1 MFKIFFFVAL
11 VSFGVVK
18 SFLFWDQLGFRVS
31 KIITAASE
39 LTGGLFLLFGTFFV
53 ILFVVNLAFL
63 KVLCPDSIVFVPL
76 HSLH

>member
-1 MFKIFFFVAL
+1 MAL

-18 SFLFWDQLGFRVS
+18 SFPPWDQLGFQAS

-39 LTGGLFLLFGTFFV
+39 LTDGLFLLFGTFLLTFFV
-53 ILFVVNLAFL
+53 SNLAFIN
-63 KVLCPDSIVFVPL
+63 VLSPDSTVFLPL